1 MKVQIITGIS
11 LLFFLIPH
19 SIKAA
24 PTTSFRQ
31 SQVSLSVGVYQFDL
45 DGYSS
50 PLARLTIEGNGIYDQ
65 TTADKTGYFAFKNR
79 FSPFS
84 PREACI
90 TSQDQFGRISSQVC
104 LPPFPTT
111 YHVHM
116 GPIIMPPT
124 VSLDE
129 SNYFMGD
136 EVVLSGQSIP
146 NTDVDLSMFT
156 DQKSN
161 RLSRMLNFSLI
172 KPVEAVSLPQ
182 FKTKTDTFGNFS
194 ISLPSTYAQKYRLF
208 TQADFKQNLSPS
220 SITLQVIIYPFWM
233 VIIKF
238 LLMLWVLLKD
248 RIIEIIILSELF
260 IIAYYVW
267 HYALH
272 PHKVT
277 ALALSSQ
284 KDLTVIHVRNRDLL
298 VASKP
303 QN

>member
-11 LLFFLIPH
+11 LFFLLFPH
-19 SIKAA
+19 SIEAT
-24 PTTSFRQ
+24 PITSLRQ
-31 SQVSLSVGVYQFDL
+31 SQVSLSVGIYQFDL

-50 PLARLTIEGNGIYDQ
+50 PYARLTIEGNGIYDQ
-65 TTADKTGYFAFKNR
+65 TTADRNGYFVFKNR

-90 TSQDQFGRISSQVC
+90 TSQDQFGRVSSQVC

-111 YHVHM
+111 YHVHI
-116 GPIIMPPT
+116 GPVIMPPT
-124 VSLDE
+124 ISLDE
-129 SNYFMGD
+129 NNYFMGD

-161 RLSRMLNFSLI
+161 RLARVLNFSLI

-182 FKTKTDTFGNFS
+182 FQTKTDAAGNFS

-238 LLMLWVLLKD
+238 LLMLWTLLKD

-277 ALALSSQ
+277 ALVLSVK
-284 KDLTVIHVRNRDLL
+284 KDLTIFHARSSDLFII
-298 VASKP
+298 P
-303 QN
+303 EP